1 MRADADGWKLVEA
14 TEQDLLDL
22 MTWFQ
27 DAPSVLEWGGP
38 AFRFPFTAESFRK
51 DCHWGKMASF
61 RLDDPGGRF
70 AAFGQLYRRYGR
82 INLAR
87 LVAHPTMRGCGVGK
101 RLIAHMLE
109 VGPKLLSCKE
119 FSLFV
124 FRDNIMALECYR
136 SMGFVI
142 RDYPSGAPMPD
153 QCYYLT
159 RPALQKGENH
169 VD

>member
-1 MRADADGWKLVEA
+1 MHVEANGWALVEA
-14 TEQDLLDL
+14 TERDLLEL

-27 DAPSVLEWGGP
+27 DAPSVMEWGGP
-38 AFRFPFTAESFRK
+38 AFRFPFSEESFRI

-61 RLDDPGGRF
+61 RLDDPERRF
-70 AAFGQLYRRYGR
+70 AAFGQLYQRYDR

-87 LVAHPTMRGCGVGK
+87 LVAHPEMRGRGVGK
-101 RLIAHMLE
+101 RLIALMLA
-109 VGPKLLSCKE
+109 VGPKLLPCKE

-142 RDYPSGAPMPD
+142 RDYPSGAPLPD

-159 RPALQKGENH
+159 RPAEQQGEIH